1 MSGNC
6 GYMRTMR
13 LLPFTAAA
21 DMARLML
28 KCHASLQLML
38 PKSAVLEQAPKGSSV
53 EGGRCDER
61 GRASVL
67 S

>member
-1 MSGNC
+1 MSGNR

-13 LLPFTAAA
+13 LLPFAAAA

-38 PKSAVLEQAPKGSSV
+38 PRKCCIGTST
-53 EGGRCDER
+53 
-61 GRASVL
+61 
-67 S
+67 